1 MSRTHWF
8 PVQLSFLNLM
18 VLFVLPLMSAIICT
32 NQPIFKQY
40 GIKSQLAVAR
50 YLNVAVF
57 KLAFLQLEL
66 DPDFWYLT
74 LFHTN
79 NNISKAKYSTGK
91 AFAALKPPRMFL
103 EDRIISLLPE
113 KHCNSR
119 FYINIRSIEK
129 PVVFILRCTNK
140 AEKKYAQL
148 LLLLLLYQFISP
160 KHVRLRV
167 WVEFST

>member
-18 VLFVLPLMSAIICT
+18 VLFVLPLMSAITCT

-79 NNISKAKYSTGK
+79 NNISKAKYSTGE
-91 AFAALKPPRMFL
+91 AFAALKPLFSSHLECFL
-103 EDRIISLLPE
+103 KTGLSHYYQ
-113 KHCNSR
+113 K
-119 FYINIRSIEK
+119 SIAI
-129 PVVFILRCTNK
+129 VG
-140 AEKKYAQL
+140 
-148 LLLLLLYQFISP
+148 
-160 KHVRLRV
+160 
-167 WVEFST
+167 STSTYEALKNR

>member
-66 DPDFWYLT
+66 DPDF
-74 LFHTN
+74 
-79 NNISKAKYSTGK
+79 
-91 AFAALKPPRMFL
+91 
-103 EDRIISLLPE
+103 
-113 KHCNSR
+113 
-119 FYINIRSIEK
+119 
-129 PVVFILRCTNK
+129 
-140 AEKKYAQL
+140 
-148 LLLLLLYQFISP
+148 
-160 KHVRLRV
+160 
-167 WVEFST
+167 